1 MSSFHTPWASS
12 RSSSGRS
19 SRTDLTG
26 WVSNRTSRTDLAG
39 WVSSR
44 TSRVDLTDTT
54 AFPDLDGVA
63 TRVATTGDIVTDLDD
78 YTVSAR
84 PWYIFDESESDS
96 DTTDALPPGWV
107 LLTSADAR
115 KPKPKPIVD
124 LGSDSEDDEDTM
136 PMTTAKRVPKP
147 KTRTE
152 PYIELTGAELLELF
166 RIDVARH
173 DREVADRENDLYDDY
188 SEDGDL
194 DWNRRTDPYFGAI
207 DDYAN
212 EEDGEDEDEYYEYE

>member
-1 MSSFHTPWASS
+1 
-12 RSSSGRS
+12 
-19 SRTDLTG
+19 
-26 WVSNRTSRTDLAG
+26 
-39 WVSSR
+39 
-44 TSRVDLTDTT
+44 LTDTT
-54 AFPDLDGVA
+54 VFPELGGTAVPVKPMSIVSILDGPI
-63 TRVATTGDIVTDLDD
+63 DPDD
-78 YTVSAR
+78 CTIPVR

-96 DTTDALPPGWV
+96 DTKTDALLPGWI

-152 PYIELTGAELLELF
+152 PFIEWTGAELLELF

-173 DREVADRENDLYDDY
+173 DREVADRENELYDDC
-188 SEDGDL
+188 SDDGDL
-194 DWNRRTDPYFGAI
+194 DWNRRTDPYSGAI

-212 EEDGEDEDEYYEYE
+212 EEDGEDDDEYYEYD

>member
-1 MSSFHTPWASS
+1 
-12 RSSSGRS
+12 
-19 SRTDLTG
+19 
-26 WVSNRTSRTDLAG
+26 
-39 WVSSR
+39 
-44 TSRVDLTDTT
+44 LTDTT
-54 AFPDLDGVA
+54 AFPELDGVV
-63 TRVATTGDIVTDLDD
+63 TGLATTGGIVTDLDD
-78 YTVSAR
+78 YPIPAR

-96 DTTDALPPGWV
+96 ELANDALLPGWI

-115 KPKPKPIVD
+115 KPIPKPIVD

-152 PYIELTGAELLELF
+152 PFIEWTGAELLELF

-173 DREVADRENDLYDDY
+173 DREVADRENELYDDF
-188 SEDGDL
+188 SDDDDL
-194 DWNRRTDPYFGAI
+194 DWNRRTGSYFGAI

-212 EEDGEDEDEYYEYE
+212 EEDGEDDDEYDEYE